1 MSVYSIIRMSINNIK
16 IMKKITKNNQP
27 RTLQTRRK
35 IVTVST
41 LAVISVLVAGNSFI
55 TNKAQADSYDEQIK
69 SLQSEN
75 AGNSNAVADLA
86 SQASSYQDAI
96 SRLQSEIAA
105 TQSIIDSNV
114 AKQADLQNQIDTNQK
129 ELDQQ
134 KIILGEDIKMSYVDG
149 QPSTIEMLASSKNL
163 SDFVDKEEYRNAVQS
178 KIQTTLVKIA
188 QLQNQLREQKT
199 QVESL
204 IASQQDQRN
213 KLASA
218 QAEQNRLLAYNESQQ
233 NAYNQKTK
241 ANQAK
246 ISSLRAAQAAENA
259 KLLSGGGSYLV
270 AGDSGHG
277 GYPSRWDAPV
287 AQDSLLDNWGMYN
300 RECVSYTAWRVYS
313 SGRNM
318 PYWGG
323 YGNANQWD
331 DNARAA
337 GIPVDSNPRAGDVA
351 IKNAGTY
358 GHAMYVEHVYDDG
371 SIYISQY
378 NQDYTGHYS
387 EAYISAS
394 SVKANG
400 LVFIHFP

>member
-1 MSVYSIIRMSINNIK
+1 
-16 IMKKITKNNQP
+16 MKKITKNNQP
-27 RTLQTRRK
+27 RTFRARRK
-35 IVTVST
+35 IAAMST
-41 LAVISVLVAGNSFI
+41 LAVISVLVAGNAFI
-55 TNKAQADSYDEQIK
+55 TRAQADSYDEQIRA
-69 SLQSEN
+69 LQSEN
-75 AGNSNAVADLA
+75 AGNRNAVADLA

-96 SRLQSEIAA
+96 SRLQAEIAA

-134 KIILGEDIKMSYVDG
+134 KIILGEDIKMTYVDG

-178 KIQTTLVKIA
+178 KIQTTLKKIA
-188 QLQNQLREQKT
+188 DLQNQLKDQKT
-199 QVESL
+199 QVENL
-204 IASQQDQRN
+204 IASQKDQQN

-218 QAEQNRLLAYNESQQ
+218 KAEQDKLLAYNQAQQ
-233 NAYNQKTK
+233 DAYNQKTK
-241 ANQAK
+241 DNQAK

-277 GYPSRWDAPV
+277 GYPSKWDAPV
-287 AQDSLLDNWGMYN
+287 PQDSLLDNWGMYN

-337 GIPVDSNPRAGDVA
+337 GIPVDSSPRAGDVA

-394 SVKANG
+394 SVRANG

>member
-1 MSVYSIIRMSINNIK
+1 MGIYSIIGLSTKNIK
-16 IMKKITKNNQP
+16 TMKKITKNNQP
-27 RTLQTRRK
+27 RTFRARRK
-35 IVTVST
+35 IAAVST
-41 LAVISVLVAGNSFI
+41 LAVISVLVAGNAFI
-55 TNKAQADSYDEQIK
+55 TRAQADSYDEQIRA
-69 SLQSEN
+69 LQSEN
-75 AGNSNAVADLA
+75 AGNRNAVADLA

-96 SRLQSEIAA
+96 SRLQAEIAA

-134 KIILGEDIKMSYVDG
+134 KIILGEDIKMTYVDG

-178 KIQTTLVKIA
+178 KIQTTLKKIA
-188 QLQNQLREQKT
+188 DLQNQLKDQKT
-199 QVESL
+199 QVENL
-204 IASQQDQRN
+204 IASQKDQQN

-218 QAEQNRLLAYNESQQ
+218 KAEQDKLLAYNQAQQ
-233 NAYNQKTK
+233 DAYNQKTK
-241 ANQAK
+241 DNQAK

-277 GYPSRWDAPV
+277 GYPSKWDAPV
-287 AQDSLLDNWGMYN
+287 PQDSLLDNWGRDN

-337 GIPVDSNPRAGDVA
+337 GIPVDSSPRAGDVA

-394 SVKANG
+394 SVRANG

>member
-1 MSVYSIIRMSINNIK
+1 MGIYSMIGLSTKNIK
-16 IMKKITKNNQP
+16 TMKKITKNNQP
-27 RTLQTRRK
+27 RTFRARRK
-35 IVTVST
+35 IAAVST

-55 TNKAQADSYDEQIK
+55 TRAQADSYDEQIRA
-69 SLQSEN
+69 LQSEN
-75 AGNSNAVADLA
+75 AGNRNAVADLA

-96 SRLQSEIAA
+96 NRLQAEIAA

-134 KIILGEDIKMSYVDG
+134 KIILGEDIKMTYVDG

-178 KIQTTLVKIA
+178 KIQTTLKKIA
-188 QLQNQLREQKT
+188 DLQNQLKDQKT
-199 QVESL
+199 QVENL
-204 IASQQDQRN
+204 IASQKDQQN

-218 QAEQNRLLAYNESQQ
+218 KAEQDKLLAYNQSQQ
-233 NAYNQKTK
+233 DAYNQKTK
-241 ANQAK
+241 DNQAK

-277 GYPSRWDAPV
+277 GYPSKWDAPV
-287 AQDSLLDNWGMYN
+287 PQDSLLDNWGMYN

-394 SVKANG
+394 SVRANG